1 MSKYKKTLLTG
12 YMCGIAIGFGL
23 GIIAFNREGRRG

>member
-12 YMCGIAIGFGL
+12 CMCGIAIGFGL
-23 GIIAFNREGRRG
+23 GIIAFHKNKEEE

>member
-1 MSKYKKTLLTG
+1 MSKLQKTLLKG
-12 YMCGIAIGFGL
+12 CMCGIAIGFGL